1 LKRNSRG
8 FTLVELLI
16 VLALMSVLLTMA
28 VPTFNRVYE
37 NIKLN
42 ADAQQMA
49 SVLRL
54 ARQEAVYSG
63 QAKIVVFYTQSTK
76 YKFIGKSSY
85 WFNSGVNYAGSTTF
99 TTRYANKP
107 ACIFNPSG
115 APSGGGTVTIENSS
129 NVKRY
134 IIVNPVA
141 GRVRVSEEPPW

>member
-1 LKRNSRG
+1 
-8 FTLVELLI
+8 LVELLI

-63 QAKIVVFYTQSTK
+63 QAKTVIFYTRSTK
-76 YKFIGKSSY
+76 YKYDSSY
-85 WFNSGVNYAGSTTF
+85 WLNSGINYVGATTFLTKYAG
-99 TTRYANKP
+99 KP

-115 APSGGGTVTIENSS
+115 APSRGGTVTIKNSS